1 MKLFFLLTTV
11 FLISVSAENCTK
23 ESTEKTYKGR
33 LEIAGICMNY
43 TISVL
48 EGNIDTSLIVADWTD
63 DVTGKTY
70 QNVFKLGS
78 PCTFPAT
85 IKQGDEF
92 YFVIDSSQAQNC
104 AVCLAYYPTPKKTLP
119 IKIVTP

>member
-1 MKLFFLLTTV
+1 
-11 FLISVSAENCTK
+11 
-23 ESTEKTYKGR
+23 
-33 LEIAGICMNY
+33 MNY
-43 TISVL
+43 TISVP

-63 DVTGKTY
+63 DVTGKPY

>member
-1 MKLFFLLTTV
+1 MKFFILLTTV
-11 FLISVSAENCTK
+11 FLVSVSAENCTK
-23 ESTEKTYKGR
+23 ESSKKTYKGR

-43 TISVL
+43 TIRVL

-63 DVTGKTY
+63 DVTGNPY

-104 AVCLAYYPTPKKTLP
+104 AVCLAYYPTPKKSLP
-119 IKIVTP
+119 VKIVTP

>member
-11 FLISVSAENCTK
+11 FLVSVSAENCTK
-23 ESTEKTYKGR
+23 ESAKKTYKGR

-63 DVTGKTY
+63 DVTGKSY

>member
-43 TISVL
+43 TISVP

-63 DVTGKTY
+63 DVTGKSY

>member
-63 DVTGKTY
+63 DVTGKPY

-104 AVCLAYYPTPKKTLP
+104 AVCLAYYPTPKKILP